1 MRDDRVHTIR
11 RELQDHTPG
20 IIVLIQAN
28 YEARNARF
36 TKPAGTRSTRD
47 PISATLRRRTDARF
61 VSTSLRL
68 SIVTWAD
75 GTVAGVLADRTP
87 PPAVPIC

>member
-1 MRDDRVHTIR
+1 MHTIR

-20 IIVLIQAN
+20 IIVLTQAN